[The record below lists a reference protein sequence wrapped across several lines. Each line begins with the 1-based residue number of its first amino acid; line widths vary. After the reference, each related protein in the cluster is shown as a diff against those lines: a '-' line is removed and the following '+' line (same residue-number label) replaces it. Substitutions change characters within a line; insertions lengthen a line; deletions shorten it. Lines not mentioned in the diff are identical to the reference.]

1 VEDRSKERPVRAR
14 FGCPTSIR
22 SMIVRMSPRRVRRS
36 LWTLALTL
44 AVFAASASTA
54 SASDIVEVNPPLQ
67 TLTEEQVS
75 RLSPHLGALSLHL
88 VVGYASDPAS
98 VPRAD
103 SITLNREN
111 GDVSLHGPVCQVAVN
126 HTWWGARTHYEMEE
140 VLVHEVFH
148 CYEHQIAPA
157 MTRFNEAGG
166 AVKNEGE
173 WIIEG
178 LAKWVDLTFFPLVA
192 PAGFEDGIK
201 SLTEYYKTPSRSLFA
216 RAYDAVG
223 FWAHVQD
230 VSGDLWNRIP
240 DILRAGQDEHNQPA
254 ADAAL
259 PGAEEEDF
267 LSSWGSSAFDLPG
280 EEIPTWLP
288 QSPLG
293 GRYWPEGGSPPT
305 PQTVDGSAGVVLAPY
320 STAQLKI
327 VPRADK
333 PLIQISLDPGA
344 YARFGVSENYTGKSL
359 TDKTFCAEEECHS
372 PPAECPA
379 GTVSKVPPTTP
390 LPEQPDLGVAA
401 GRMSS
406 TVQIH
411 YFSAQN
417 SGLCEEPPPPPGSGS
432 GGSGGGGPGSGDSTA
447 SSFGDPHLIGFGSTE
462 FEFQAAGEFTML
474 KSTTAHDLEIQAR
487 QQPEDG
493 LMSVDTAVAVRDGHA
508 VVEVDRPLPS
518 ALTGAGQLSV
528 LVNHHL
534 THSSHVKLSGGGVM
548 ERVSLR
554 NAGFGGNTKYPGV
567 KIRWPDGTY
576 IEIPENY
583 VGISLLVRVA
593 PARLDHLTGLLGDA
607 GAPAA
612 TRFRGREGKDYP
624 PLTLENDEYAVYR
637 KYGAS
642 WRISQHESLFT
653 YAHHK
658 STHSYTQLN
667 FPSKHYSDGLVELAK
682 ALHAEAEC
690 REAGS
695 TNLALLQACEYD
707 VLLTGKSG
715 YAGGD
720 GLVQRVSQPGPP
732 RGVPVGSLPIFVG
745 GGSPTSSSGGSPAPS
760 GPTPPAAIDLGAGG
774 ALPSVAYD
782 SSHGDTYV
790 AWQDPANQ
798 AVIDL
803 CVVPDGANVCNGGSG
818 PYKLTDPLAGGGAI
832 FFGSKVLVMPSGT
845 VVVVAN
851 LQGAGP
857 SVRPMGYAS
866 EAGVIAWSSPAG
878 GEAFG
883 KPGQG
888 IANEGG
894 KLLAEGKGEMP
905 DQGALALGLTNIL
918 VYGNE
923 QHPFGSGATDF
934 TLMSKAHKTT
944 PEVNQTGE
952 FGDQESTDGSQL
964 AAEEYPA
971 SSGKYVVV
979 TAGTDLGTAPGCG
992 AQEKASGY
1000 GFAEGTTTELQ
1011 GQGAWHSEYFKLLT
1025 CQAEEVVLTGGGP
1038 GHAAIGAVQS
1048 EGSGLNGVGAD
1059 GVSYVPFNIATDTF
1073 GVPVQIS
1080 EEAPFTLLG
1089 VDELSASED
1098 SAGGLYACWTD
1109 GRGVMLAHSTDGGAS
1124 WGAPSITNIEGAGNV
1139 VVAGTSPGEA
1149 SIAYAANPS
1158 GSNPQEYLA
1167 PSL

>member
-1 VEDRSKERPVRAR
+1 M
-14 FGCPTSIR
+14 
-22 SMIVRMSPRRVRRS
+22 SM
-36 LWTLALTL
+36 L
-44 AVFAASASTA
+44 AVVPALAAFAASPPVAR
-54 SASDIVEVNPPLQ
+54 ASDIVEVNPPLQ

-75 RLSPHLGALSLHL
+75 RLSPHLGPLSLHL
-88 VVGYASDPAS
+88 VVGYASDPAGTS
-98 VPRAD
+98 HAD
-103 SITLNREN
+103 TITLNREN

-126 HTWWGARTHYEMEE
+126 HTWWSARTHYEMEE

-178 LAKWVDLTFFPLVA
+178 LAKWVDLTLFPLVS
-192 PAGFEDGIK
+192 PAGFEEGIK

-216 RAYDAVG
+216 RTYDAVG
-223 FWAHVQD
+223 FWGHVQD

-293 GRYWPEGGSPPT
+293 ARYWPEGGSPPA
-305 PQTVDGSAGVVLAPY
+305 PQTVDGSTGVVLAPY

-327 VPRADK
+327 VPRMDK

-344 YARFGVSENYTGKSL
+344 YARFGVNENYTGKSL

-372 PPAECPA
+372 PPAECPT

-417 SGLCEEPPPPPGSGS
+417 SGLCEEPPPPPGPGGS
-432 GGSGGGGPGSGDSTA
+432 GGSGGGGAGSGDSTA

-474 KSTTAHDLEIQAR
+474 KSTAAHDLEIQAR

-518 ALTGAGQLSV
+518 ASTGAGQLSV

-607 GAPAA
+607 GAPAT

-658 STHSYTQLN
+658 NTHSYTQLN

-732 RGVPVGSLPIFVG
+732 RGVPVGSLPIFVAG
-745 GGSPTSSSGGSPAPS
+745 GGSSTSSSGGAPAPS
-760 GPTPPAAIDLGAGG
+760 GPVPPAAIDLGAGG

-782 SSHGDTYV
+782 SSHGYTYV

-803 CVVPDGANVCNGGSG
+803 CVVPNGVNSCNGGSG
-818 PYKLTDPLAGGGAI
+818 PYKLTDTKAGPGAA
-832 FFGSKVLVMPSGT
+832 FFGSRVLVMPGGT
-845 VVVVAN
+845 VVVTAN
-851 LQGAGP
+851 IRGVESAALPAG
-857 SVRPMGYAS
+857 YS
-866 EAGVIAWSSPAG
+866 ESAGVIAWSSAPGG
-878 GEAFG
+878 GEFAE
-883 KPGQG
+883 PGQG
-888 IANEGG
+888 IATGG
-894 KLLAEGKGEMP
+894 RLLAENRGEMP
-905 DQGALALGLTNIL
+905 NQGALALGTNIL
-918 VYGNE
+918 VFGNE
-923 QHPFGSGATDF
+923 YPFHSGATDF
-934 TLMSKAHKTT
+934 TLASPAKATT
-944 PEVNQTGE
+944 PLVDHTEE
-952 FGDQESTDGSQL
+952 FDDQGPIGSQL
-964 AAEEYPA
+964 AAEEYP
-971 SSGKYVVV
+971 GHPGEYVVV

-992 AQEKASGY
+992 VEKGTGY
-1000 GFAEGTTTELQ
+1000 GVAKSKPEKLQ
-1011 GQGAWHSEYFKLLT
+1011 EQAAWHSEYFKLLT
-1025 CQAEEVVLTGGGP
+1025 CQAEDIVLTGGGA

-1048 EGSGLNGVGAD
+1048 EGPGLNGLGVD
-1059 GVSYVPFNIATDTF
+1059 GISYVPFNIATDTF
-1073 GVPVQIS
+1073 GVPIPIS
-1080 EEAPFTLLG
+1080 EETPFTLLG
-1089 VDELSASED
+1089 VEALSASED
-1098 SAGGLYACWTD
+1098 SAGNLYACWAD
-1109 GRGVMLAHSTDGGAS
+1109 GRGVILASSTDGGAH
-1124 WGAPSITNIEGAGNV
+1124 WGVPSITNIEGADAV
-1139 VVAGTSPGEA
+1139 VLGTSPGEA